1 MYPIITPLGV
11 DAGHPFPVL
20 PTKTLAFAVHI
31 KRKGEGYLAIIPI
44 PKNVPR
50 VLRLPSK
57 KNEYRFILMEDIVR
71 ANLPTFFKGYKV
83 QQTTLFRVIRDSEL
97 EVEEEETQ
105 NLLKEIEGEVKK
117 RRTAKVV
124 YLEVEESCSPELSDM
139 ICEGLS
145 FPMEEV
151 VRIGSHFD
159 LTYLFELISYI
170 DKPNLCY
177 QGYTPRK
184 LEFENIFEKIKEGDF
199 ILHVPYDSFDPTV
212 QMIQAAARDENVL
225 AIKMTLYRTN
235 KDSAIVRALK
245 EAAENNKQVT
255 ILVEIKARFDEEN
268 NIRWAKEL
276 EMMGCHVIYG
286 IPGLKVHSK
295 MTLVVRKEEGFINRY
310 VHLSTGNYNENTAK
324 VYTDIGYFTCNEDFA
339 RDISDVFNV
348 VTGYSKPASLKR
360 VISAPDDLRDY
371 LISLIDREIKYHK
384 KYKNGAITAKLNSL
398 EDFMI
403 AEKLYEASKAGV
415 KIRLII
421 RGICCL
427 IPRVKGLSDNI
438 RVHSIVGRFLEHTR
452 ILEFNNN
459 DRPRIFLSS
468 ADWMRRNLDRRIELL
483 FEIYNDEIKMKLKN
497 ILELYW
503 KDNVKSW
510 ELREDKE
517 YKKFKTKTE
526 SFNAQEYFI
535 QGQVHNDEV

>member
-1 MYPIITPLGV
+1 
-11 DAGHPFPVL
+11 
-20 PTKTLAFAVHI
+20 
-31 KRKGEGYLAIIPI
+31 
-44 PKNVPR
+44 
-50 VLRLPSK
+50 
-57 KNEYRFILMEDIVR
+57 
-71 ANLPTFFKGYKV
+71 
-83 QQTTLFRVIRDSEL
+83 
-97 EVEEEETQ
+97 
-105 NLLKEIEGEVKK
+105 
-117 RRTAKVV
+117 
-124 YLEVEESCSPELSDM
+124 
-139 ICEGLS
+139 
-145 FPMEEV
+145 
-151 VRIGSHFD
+151 
-159 LTYLFELISYI
+159 
-170 DKPNLCY
+170 
-177 QGYTPRK
+177 
-184 LEFENIFEKIKEGDF
+184 
-199 ILHVPYDSFDPTV
+199 
-212 QMIQAAARDENVL
+212 
-225 AIKMTLYRTN
+225 
-235 KDSAIVRALK
+235 DSAIVRALK

-517 YKKFKTKTE
+517 YKKFKMKTE
-526 SFNAQEYFI
+526 LFNAQEYFI
-535 QGQVHNDEV
+535 QGQVYNGEV